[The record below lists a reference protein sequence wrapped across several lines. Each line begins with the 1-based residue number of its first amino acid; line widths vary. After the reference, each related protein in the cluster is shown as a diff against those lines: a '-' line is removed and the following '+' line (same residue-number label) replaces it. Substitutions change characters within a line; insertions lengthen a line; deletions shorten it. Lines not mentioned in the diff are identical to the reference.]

1 MRHSAPVT
9 LTASVLHDEGLV
21 LLALTGELDA
31 APTGRVQA
39 AVDGVLADGKTL
51 VVVDLTALSFCDSTG
66 LGALVRVNRR
76 IREAG
81 GSVVVAG
88 AQGPVARLL
97 RLMSMERVLVLADDV
112 GDALERMRSEA
123 GRES

>member
-1 MRHSAPVT
+1 MT

-21 LLALTGELDA
+21 LLALAGELDA
-31 APTGRVQA
+31 ATTGRVQT
-39 AVDGVLADGKTL
+39 AVDGVLADGQTL
-51 VVVDLTALSFCDSTG
+51 VVVDLTGLSFCDSTG

-112 GDALERMRSEA
+112 GDALDRMRSEA